1 MKRRP
6 GAMAPRRLKGVS
18 QGWRVANR
26 TRRVCWIKPGH
37 MAMPPA
43 HSRRHGI
50 LHSGSRQQTRTVSRL
65 EAHRAWRRGGPVRK
79 GSRPTEPRARA
90 IALRWHRARPPGR
103 NNGGSGGGACSY
115 TKLFT
120 PRALAEGTAPASAF
134 RPPNRPQSCGPL
146 AWEGVRSGRPN
157 HRRAPALYTAMI

>member
-1 MKRRP
+1 
-6 GAMAPRRLKGVS
+6 MAPRRLKGVS

-65 EAHRAWRRGGPVRK
+65 KAHRAWRRGGPVRK
-79 GSRPTEPRARA
+79 GFSSHRTARSGHR
-90 IALRWHRARPPGR
+90 IAL
-103 NNGGSGGGACSY
+103 
-115 TKLFT
+115 
-120 PRALAEGTAPASAF
+120 APS
-134 RPPNRPQSCGPL
+134 
-146 AWEGVRSGRPN
+146 
-157 HRRAPALYTAMI
+157 PAAG